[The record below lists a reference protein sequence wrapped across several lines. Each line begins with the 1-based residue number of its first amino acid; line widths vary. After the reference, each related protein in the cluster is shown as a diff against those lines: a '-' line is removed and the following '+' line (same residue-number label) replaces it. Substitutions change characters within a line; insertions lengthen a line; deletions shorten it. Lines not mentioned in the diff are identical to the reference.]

1 MQLNYFKNMTTKEKL
16 SAIGKIIL
24 GKAVIVELAQMKL
37 ADGVTILEADAF
49 EAGME
54 VYVVTPDGNVP
65 VPVGE
70 YLLENEMIL
79 VVATEG
85 IIEAIKE
92 VEVEEVEAPEVVEEV
107 APVEAQAETERQP
120 KRTIESVVKEHHF
133 SSELETLKAELSA
146 LKAEKEALAKELD
159 TKKVELSTPAVEPI
173 SYNPENESKVEV
185 FRYSSKRNQSSV
197 DRVLGKLY

>member
-1 MQLNYFKNMTTKEKL
+1 MTTKEKL

-37 ADGVTILEADAF
+37 ADGVTILEADSF

-70 YLLENEMIL
+70 YELENGMIL

-85 IIEAIKE
+85 MIEEIKE
-92 VEVEEVEAPEVVEEV
+92 VTAEEEVVTPEAPEEATGGEP
-107 APVEAQAETERQP
+107 AEEAQMERQP

-133 SSELETLKAELSA
+133 SSEIETLKAELSK
-146 LKAEKEALAKELD
+146 LKEENETLSKEIES
-159 TKKVELSTPAVEPI
+159 KKVELSTPAVEAI
-173 SYNPENESKVEV
+173 TYNPENESKVEV
-185 FRYSSKRNQSSV
+185 FR
-197 DRVLGKLY
+197 

>member
-1 MQLNYFKNMTTKEKL
+1 MTTKEKL

-54 VYVVTPDGNVP
+54 IFVVTPDGNVP

-70 YLLENEMIL
+70 YLLENEMLL

-92 VEVEEVEAPEVVEEV
+92 VEVEEEEVEAPEVVEE
-107 APVEAQAETERQP
+107 APVEAQAETTERQP

-133 SSELETLKAELSA
+133 SSEIETLKAELSA

-159 TKKVELSTPAVEPI
+159 SKKVELSTPAVEPI

-185 FRYSSKRNQSSV
+185 FRYSSKRNQSSI

>member
-1 MQLNYFKNMTTKEKL
+1 MTTKEKL

-37 ADGVTILEADAF
+37 ADGVTIIEADSF

-70 YLLENEMIL
+70 YELENGMIL

-85 IIEAIKE
+85 MIEEIKE
-92 VEVEEVEAPEVVEEV
+92 VTAEEEVVSPENPEEATGGEPAE
-107 APVEAQAETERQP
+107 EAQMERQP

-133 SSELETLKAELSA
+133 SSEIETLKAELSK
-146 LKAEKEALAKELD
+146 LKEENESLAKEIEG
-159 TKKVELSTPAVEPI
+159 KKVELSTPAVEAI
-173 SYNPENESKVEV
+173 SYNPENEAKVEV
-185 FRYSSKRNQSSV
+185 FRYSSKRNQSSI

>member
-1 MQLNYFKNMTTKEKL
+1 MTTKEKL

-37 ADGVTILEADAF
+37 ADGVTILEADSF

-70 YLLENEMIL
+70 YLLENEMLL

-92 VEVEEVEAPEVVEEV
+92 VEVEEEEVEAPEVVEE

-133 SSELETLKAELSA
+133 SSEIETLKAELSA
-146 LKAEKEALAKELD
+146 LKEEKEALAKELD

-185 FRYSSKRNQSSV
+185 FRYSSKRNQSSI

>member
-1 MQLNYFKNMTTKEKL
+1 MTTKEKL

-37 ADGVTILEADAF
+37 ADGVTVLEADSF

-70 YLLENEMIL
+70 YLLENEMLL

-92 VEVEEVEAPEVVEEV
+92 VEVEEEEVEAPEVVEEV
-107 APVEAQAETERQP
+107 APVEAQAETTERQP

-133 SSELETLKAELSA
+133 SSEIETLKAELSA

-185 FRYSSKRNQSSV
+185 FRYSSKRNQSSI

>member
-1 MQLNYFKNMTTKEKL
+1 MTTKEKL

-37 ADGVTILEADAF
+37 ADGVTIIEADSF

-70 YLLENEMIL
+70 YELESGMIL
-79 VVATEG
+79 VVTTEG
-85 IIEAIKE
+85 MIEEIKE
-92 VEVEEVEAPEVVEEV
+92 MEVEEVEAPEVVEE
-107 APVEAQAETERQP
+107 APVEAEAADRQP

-133 SSELETLKAELSA
+133 SSELETLKAELSK
-146 LKAEKEALAKELD
+146 LKEEKEALAKELD
-159 TKKVELSTPAVEPI
+159 SQKVELSTPAVEPI
-173 SYNPENESKVEV
+173 SYNPENETKVEV
-185 FRYSSKRNQSSV
+185 FRYSSKRNQSSI

>member
-1 MQLNYFKNMTTKEKL
+1 MTTKEKL

-70 YLLENEMIL
+70 YELENGMIL

-85 IIEAIKE
+85 MIEEIKE
-92 VEVEEVEAPEVVEEV
+92 AATEEEAVTPEQPEE
-107 APVEAQAETERQP
+107 ATGGEPAEEAQMERQP

-133 SSELETLKAELSA
+133 SSEIETLKAELSK
-146 LKAEKEALAKELD
+146 LKEEKEALAKELD
-159 TKKVELSTPAVEPI
+159 SKKVELSTPAVEPI

-185 FRYSSKRNQSSV
+185 FRYSSKKNQSSI

>member
-1 MQLNYFKNMTTKEKL
+1 MTTKEKL

-37 ADGVTILEADAF
+37 ADGVTILEADSF

-70 YLLENEMIL
+70 YLLENEMLL

-92 VEVEEVEAPEVVEEV
+92 VEVEEEEVEAPEVVEE
-107 APVEAQAETERQP
+107 APVEAQAETTERQP

-146 LKAEKEALAKELD
+146 LKEEKEALAKELD
-159 TKKVELSTPAVEPI
+159 SKKVELSTPAVEPI

-185 FRYSSKRNQSSV
+185 FRYSSKRNQSSI

>member
-1 MQLNYFKNMTTKEKL
+1 MTTKEKL

-37 ADGVTILEADAF
+37 ADGVTILEADSF

-70 YLLENEMIL
+70 YELENGMIL

-85 IIEAIKE
+85 MIEEIKE
-92 VEVEEVEAPEVVEEV
+92 MEVEEVEAPEVVEEE
-107 APVEAQAETERQP
+107 APVEAQAEATERQP

-133 SSELETLKAELSA
+133 SSEIETLKAELSK
-146 LKAEKEALAKELD
+146 LKEENETLAKEIES
-159 TKKVELSTPAVEPI
+159 KKVELSTPAVSPI
-173 SYNPENESKVEV
+173 TYNPENEEKVEV
-185 FRYSSKRNQSSV
+185 FRYSGNKNKSSI
-197 DRVLGKLY
+197 DRVLGKMY

>member
-1 MQLNYFKNMTTKEKL
+1 MTTKEKL

>member
-1 MQLNYFKNMTTKEKL
+1 MTTKEKL

-37 ADGVTILEADAF
+37 ADGVTILEADSF

-70 YLLENEMIL
+70 YELENGMIL

-85 IIEAIKE
+85 MIEEIKE
-92 VEVEEVEAPEVVEEV
+92 MEAPEVEAPEAPEVE
-107 APVEAQAETERQP
+107 APVEAQAEATERQP

-133 SSELETLKAELSA
+133 SSEIETLKAELSK
-146 LKAEKEALAKELD
+146 LKEENEALAKEIES
-159 TKKVELSTPAVEPI
+159 KKVELSTPAVEPI
-173 SYNPENESKVEV
+173 TYNPENEEKVEV
-185 FRYSSKRNQSSV
+185 FRYSGNKNKSSI
-197 DRVLGKLY
+197 DRVLGKMY

>member
-1 MQLNYFKNMTTKEKL
+1 MTTKEKL

-37 ADGVTILEADAF
+37 ADGVTILEADSF

-70 YLLENEMIL
+70 YELENGMIL

-85 IIEAIKE
+85 MIEEIKE
-92 VEVEEVEAPEVVEEV
+92 VTAEEEVVTPENPEEATGGEPAE
-107 APVEAQAETERQP
+107 EAQMERQP

-133 SSELETLKAELSA
+133 SSEIETLKAELSK
-146 LKAEKEALAKELD
+146 LKEENEALTKEIES
-159 TKKVELSTPAVEPI
+159 KKVELSTPAVEAI
-173 SYNPENESKVEV
+173 TYNPENESKVEV
-185 FRYSSKRNQSSV
+185 FRYSSKKNQSSI

>member
-1 MQLNYFKNMTTKEKL
+1 MTTKEKL

-37 ADGVTILEADAF
+37 ADGVTILEADSF

-70 YLLENEMIL
+70 YELESGMVL
-79 VVATEG
+79 VVTMEG
-85 IIEAIKE
+85 MIEEIRQSTP
-92 VEVEEVEAPEVVEEV
+92 EEEAVTPQNPEEAPGGEPGEE
-107 APVEAQAETERQP
+107 AMMERQP

-133 SSELETLKAELSA
+133 SSEIETLKAELSK
-146 LKAEKEALAKELD
+146 LKEEKEALAKELD
-159 TKKVELSTPAVEPI
+159 SKKVELSTPAVEPI
-173 SYNPENESKVEV
+173 SYNPENETKVEV
-185 FRYSSKRNQSSV
+185 FRYSSKRNQSSI

>member
-1 MQLNYFKNMTTKEKL
+1 MTTKEKL

-70 YLLENEMIL
+70 YELESGMIL
-79 VVATEG
+79 VVTTEG
-85 IIEAIKE
+85 MIEEIKE
-92 VEVEEVEAPEVVEEV
+92 MEVEEVEAPEVVEEE
-107 APVEAQAETERQP
+107 APVEAEAADRQP

-133 SSELETLKAELSA
+133 SSEIETLKAELSK
-146 LKAEKEALAKELD
+146 LKEEKEALAKELD
-159 TKKVELSTPAVEPI
+159 TQKVELSTPAVEPI
-173 SYNPENESKVEV
+173 SYNPENETKVEV
-185 FRYSSKRNQSSV
+185 FRYSSKRNQSSI

>member
-1 MQLNYFKNMTTKEKL
+1 MTTKEKL

-37 ADGVTILEADAF
+37 ADGVTILEADSF

-70 YLLENEMIL
+70 YELENGMIL

-85 IIEAIKE
+85 MIEEIKE
-92 VEVEEVEAPEVVEEV
+92 VTAEEEVVTPENPEEATGGEPAE
-107 APVEAQAETERQP
+107 EAQMERQP

-133 SSELETLKAELSA
+133 SSELETLKAELSK
-146 LKAEKEALAKELD
+146 LKEENESLAKEIES
-159 TKKVELSTPAVEPI
+159 KKVELSTPAVSPI
-173 SYNPENESKVEV
+173 TYNPENESKVEV
-185 FRYSSKRNQSSV
+185 FRYSSKKNQSSI

>member
-1 MQLNYFKNMTTKEKL
+1 MTTKEKL

-70 YLLENEMIL
+70 YELENGMIL

-85 IIEAIKE
+85 MIEDIKE
-92 VEVEEVEAPEVVEEV
+92 MEVVEEEAPEVEEE
-107 APVEAQAETERQP
+107 APVEAQAEATERQP

-133 SSELETLKAELSA
+133 SSELETIKAELAA
-146 LKAEKEALAKELD
+146 LKAEKDALATELEN
-159 TKKVELSTPAVEPI
+159 KKTELSAAAVSPI
-173 SYNPENESKVEV
+173 SYNPENEQKTEV
-185 FRYSSKRNQSSV
+185 FKYGTKRSQDSL
-197 DRVLGKLY
+197 DRVLNKLY

>member
-1 MQLNYFKNMTTKEKL
+1 MTTKEKL

-70 YLLENEMIL
+70 YELETGMIL

-85 IIEAIKE
+85 MIEEIKE
-92 VEVEEVEAPEVVEEV
+92 AAAEEETPSPEQPEEAAGGEPAE
-107 APVEAQAETERQP
+107 EAQMERQP

-133 SSELETLKAELSA
+133 SSELETIKAELAA
-146 LKAEKEALAKELD
+146 LKAEKDALATELEN
-159 TKKVELSTPAVEPI
+159 KKTELSAAAVSPI
-173 SYNPENESKVEV
+173 SYNPENEQKVEV
-185 FRYSSKRNQSSV
+185 FKYSTKKGQDSM
-197 DRVLGKLY
+197 DRVLNKLY

>member
-1 MQLNYFKNMTTKEKL
+1 MTTKEKL

-37 ADGVTILEADAF
+37 ADGVTILEADSF

-70 YLLENEMIL
+70 YELENGMIL

-85 IIEAIKE
+85 MIEEIKE
-92 VEVEEVEAPEVVEEV
+92 VTAEEEVVTPENPEEATGGEPAE
-107 APVEAQAETERQP
+107 EAQMERQP

-133 SSELETLKAELSA
+133 SSELETLKAELSK
-146 LKAEKEALAKELD
+146 LKEENEALAKEIES
-159 TKKVELSTPAVEPI
+159 KKVELSTPAVEPI
-173 SYNPENESKVEV
+173 TYNPENEEKVEV
-185 FRYSSKRNQSSV
+185 FRYSGNKNKSSI
-197 DRVLGKLY
+197 DRVLGKMY

>member
-1 MQLNYFKNMTTKEKL
+1 MTTKEKL

-37 ADGVTILEADAF
+37 ADGVTILEADSF

-70 YLLENEMIL
+70 YELENGMIL

-85 IIEAIKE
+85 MIEEIKE
-92 VEVEEVEAPEVVEEV
+92 VTAEEEVVTPENPEEATGGEPAE
-107 APVEAQAETERQP
+107 EAQMERQP

-133 SSELETLKAELSA
+133 SSEIETLKAELSK
-146 LKAEKEALAKELD
+146 LKEENESLAKEIEG
-159 TKKVELSTPAVEPI
+159 KKVELSTPAVEAI
-173 SYNPENESKVEV
+173 SYNPENEAKVEV
-185 FRYSSKRNQSSV
+185 FRYSSKRNQSSI

>member
-1 MQLNYFKNMTTKEKL
+1 MTTKEKL

-37 ADGVTILEADAF
+37 ADGVTVLEADSF

-70 YLLENEMIL
+70 YELENGMIL

-85 IIEAIKE
+85 MIEEIKE
-92 VEVEEVEAPEVVEEV
+92 AAAEEEAVTPEQPE
-107 APVEAQAETERQP
+107 EAQGGEPAEEAQMERQP

-133 SSELETLKAELSA
+133 SSEIETLKAELSA

-185 FRYSSKRNQSSV
+185 FRYSSKKNQSSV

>member
-1 MQLNYFKNMTTKEKL
+1 MTTKEKL

-37 ADGVTILEADAF
+37 ADGVTVLEADSF

-70 YLLENEMIL
+70 YELENGMIL

-85 IIEAIKE
+85 MIEEIKE
-92 VEVEEVEAPEVVEEV
+92 AAAEEEAVTPEQPEE
-107 APVEAQAETERQP
+107 ATGGEPAEEAQMERQP

-133 SSELETLKAELSA
+133 SSEIETLKAELSK
-146 LKAEKEALAKELD
+146 LKEEKEALAKELD

-185 FRYSSKRNQSSV
+185 FRYSSKRNQSSI

>member
-1 MQLNYFKNMTTKEKL
+1 MTTKEKL

-37 ADGVTILEADAF
+37 ADGVTIIEADSF

-70 YLLENEMIL
+70 YELESGMIL

-85 IIEAIKE
+85 MIEEIKE
-92 VEVEEVEAPEVVEEV
+92 ATAEEEVVTPQTPEEAPSM
-107 APVEAQAETERQP
+107 APVEAEATDRQP

-133 SSELETLKAELSA
+133 SSEIETLKAELSK
-146 LKAEKEALAKELD
+146 LKEENETLSKEIEG
-159 TKKVELSTPAVEPI
+159 KKVELSTPAVEAI
-173 SYNPENESKVEV
+173 SYNPENEAKVEV
-185 FRYSSKRNQSSV
+185 FRYSSKRNQSSI

>member
-1 MQLNYFKNMTTKEKL
+1 MTTKEKL

-37 ADGVTILEADAF
+37 ADGVAILEADSF

-54 VYVVTPDGNVP
+54 VFVVTPDGNVP

-70 YLLENEMIL
+70 YLLENEMLL

-92 VEVEEVEAPEVVEEV
+92 VEVEEEEVEAPEVVEE
-107 APVEAQAETERQP
+107 APVEAQAETTERQP

-133 SSELETLKAELSA
+133 SSEIETLKAELSA
-146 LKAEKEALAKELD
+146 LKEEKEALAKELD
-159 TKKVELSTPAVEPI
+159 SKKVELSTPAVEPI
-173 SYNPENESKVEV
+173 SYNPENETKVEV
-185 FRYSSKRNQSSV
+185 FRYSSKRNQSSI

>member
-1 MQLNYFKNMTTKEKL
+1 MKET
-16 SAIGKIIL
+16 INTIL
-24 GKAVIVELAQMKL
+24 RKVGLKAVEVMLEQMKL
-37 ADGVTILEADAF
+37 ADGVTIIEADSF

-70 YLLENEMIL
+70 YELENGMIL

-85 IIEAIKE
+85 MIEEIKE
-92 VEVEEVEAPEVVEEV
+92 VTAEEEVVSPENPEEATGGEPAE
-107 APVEAQAETERQP
+107 EAQMERQP

-133 SSELETLKAELSA
+133 SSEIETLKAELSK
-146 LKAEKEALAKELD
+146 LKEENESLAKEIEG
-159 TKKVELSTPAVEPI
+159 KKVELSTPAVEAI
-173 SYNPENESKVEV
+173 SYNPENEAKVEV
-185 FRYSSKRNQSSV
+185 FRYSSKRNQSSI

>member
-1 MQLNYFKNMTTKEKL
+1 MTTKEKL

-37 ADGVTILEADAF
+37 ADGVTILEADSF

-70 YLLENEMIL
+70 YELENGQIL

-85 IIEAIKE
+85 MIEEIKE
-92 VEVEEVEAPEVVEEV
+92 AAAEEEAVTPENPE
-107 APVEAQAETERQP
+107 EAQGMEPAEEAQMERQP

-133 SSELETLKAELSA
+133 SSEIETLKAELSK
-146 LKAEKEALAKELD
+146 LKEENESLTKELD
-159 TKKVELSTPAVEPI
+159 SKKVELSTPAVEAI

-185 FRYSSKRNQSSV
+185 FRYSSKKNQSSI

>member
-1 MQLNYFKNMTTKEKL
+1 MTTKEKL

-37 ADGVTILEADAF
+37 ADGVTILEADSF

-70 YLLENEMIL
+70 YELENGMIL

-85 IIEAIKE
+85 MIEEIKE
-92 VEVEEVEAPEVVEEV
+92 VTAEEEVVTPEAPEEATGGEP
-107 APVEAQAETERQP
+107 AEEAQMERQP

-133 SSELETLKAELSA
+133 SSEIETLKAELSK
-146 LKAEKEALAKELD
+146 LKEENETLSKEIES
-159 TKKVELSTPAVEPI
+159 KKVELSTPAVEAI
-173 SYNPENESKVEV
+173 TYNPENESKVEV
-185 FRYSSKRNQSSV
+185 FRYSSKKNQSSI

>member
-1 MQLNYFKNMTTKEKL
+1 MTTKEKL

-37 ADGVTILEADAF
+37 ADGVTIIEADSF

-70 YLLENEMIL
+70 YELENGMIL

-85 IIEAIKE
+85 MIEEIKE
-92 VEVEEVEAPEVVEEV
+92 VTAEEEVVTPENPEEATGGEPAE
-107 APVEAQAETERQP
+107 EAQMERQP

-133 SSELETLKAELSA
+133 SSEIETLKAELSK
-146 LKAEKEALAKELD
+146 LKEENESLAKEIEG
-159 TKKVELSTPAVEPI
+159 KKVELSTPAVEAI
-173 SYNPENESKVEV
+173 SYNPENEAKVEV
-185 FRYSSKRNQSSV
+185 FRYSSKRNQSSI

>member
-1 MQLNYFKNMTTKEKL
+1 MTTKEKL

-37 ADGVTILEADAF
+37 ADGVTILEADSF

-70 YLLENEMIL
+70 YELENGMIL

-85 IIEAIKE
+85 MIEEIKE
-92 VEVEEVEAPEVVEEV
+92 VTAEEEVVSPENPEEATGGEPAE
-107 APVEAQAETERQP
+107 EAQMERQP

-133 SSELETLKAELSA
+133 SSEIETLKAELSK
-146 LKAEKEALAKELD
+146 LKEENESLAKEIEG
-159 TKKVELSTPAVEPI
+159 KKVELSTPAVEAI
-173 SYNPENESKVEV
+173 SYNPENEAKVEV
-185 FRYSSKRNQSSV
+185 FRYSSKRNQSSI

>member
-1 MQLNYFKNMTTKEKL
+1 MILNNKQMTTKEKL

-37 ADGVTILEADAF
+37 ADGVTILEADSF

-70 YLLENEMIL
+70 YELESGMIL
-79 VVATEG
+79 VVTMEG
-85 IIEAIKE
+85 MIEEIKE
-92 VEVEEVEAPEVVEEV
+92 MEVEEVEAPEVVEE
-107 APVEAQAETERQP
+107 APVEAEAADRQP

-133 SSELETLKAELSA
+133 SSEIETLKAELSK
-146 LKAEKEALAKELD
+146 LKEENETLAKEIEG
-159 TKKVELSTPAVEPI
+159 KKVELSTPAVEAI
-173 SYNPENESKVEV
+173 SYNPENEAKVEV
-185 FRYSSKRNQSSV
+185 FRYSSKRNQSSI